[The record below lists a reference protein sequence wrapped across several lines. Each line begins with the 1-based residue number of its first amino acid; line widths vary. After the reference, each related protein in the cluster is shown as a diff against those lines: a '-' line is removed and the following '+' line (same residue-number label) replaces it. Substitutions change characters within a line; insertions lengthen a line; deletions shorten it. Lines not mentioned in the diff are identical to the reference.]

1 MESRHTGRV
10 ADAWHCTFAAPLWRW
25 DETAW
30 HFVTLPEDVSDEI
43 ADLTAGQSHGFG
55 SVRVEVTIGTTTWR
69 TSLFPSKE
77 RAAYVLPMKKA
88 VRSAQGLSVGEVTD
102 LSITLIEH

>member
-1 MESRHTGRV
+1 M
-10 ADAWHCTFAAPLWRW
+10 ADAWQCTFTAPLWRW

-30 HFVTLPEDVSDEI
+30 HFITLPEDLSDEI
-43 ADLTAGQSHGFG
+43 ADLTAGHTHGFG
-55 SVRVEVTIGTTTWR
+55 SVRVEVTIGTSTWR

-77 RAAYVLPMKKA
+77 QAAYVLPMKKA

-102 LSITLIEH
+102 ISVTLIDS